1 VRWGREG
8 VIDFEKEVA
17 VRLKILTD
25 FIKGK
30 VSLDPMENIFTIPKE
45 LKYLE
50 GVVKLVQRCK
60 NEKHMVAIIA
70 IMAPNLPIV
79 CMISINKNH
88 KSKTLHVL
96 VKTNNHIVEGLVDIG
111 ASMTILVVNVVREL
125 GTMHLVVGL
134 ESYKIASSVL
144 HRPLA

>member
-1 VRWGREG
+1 M
-8 VIDFEKEVA
+8 
-17 VRLKILTD
+17 RLKILTD

-30 VSLDPMENIFTIPKE
+30 VSLDPIILTISKE

-50 GVVKLVQRCK
+50 GVVKLAQRCK
-60 NEKHMVAIIA
+60 NEKHMVVIA
-70 IMAPNLPIV
+70 TIVAPNLSVV

-96 VKTNNHIVEGLVDIG
+96 VKINNHIVEGLVDIG

-125 GTMHLVVGL
+125 GSMHLVVGL
-134 ESYKIASSVL
+134 ESCKIAFSVML
-144 HRPLA
+144 HGPWA

>member
-1 VRWGREG
+1 
-8 VIDFEKEVA
+8 

-30 VSLDPMENIFTIPKE
+30 VSLDPMGNILTISKE

-50 GVVKLVQRCK
+50 GVVKLAQRCK
-60 NEKHMVAIIA
+60 NEKHMVVIA
-70 IMAPNLPIV
+70 TIVAPNLSVV

-96 VKTNNHIVEGLVDIG
+96 VKINNHIVEGLVDIG

-125 GTMHLVVGL
+125 GSMHLVVGL
-134 ESYKIASSVL
+134 ESCKIAFSVVL
-144 HRPLA
+144 HGPWA

>member
-1 VRWGREG
+1 
-8 VIDFEKEVA
+8 

-30 VSLDPMENIFTIPKE
+30 VSLDPIILTISKE

-50 GVVKLVQRCK
+50 GVVKLAQRCK
-60 NEKHMVAIIA
+60 NEKHMVVIA
-70 IMAPNLPIV
+70 TIVAPNLSVV

-96 VKTNNHIVEGLVDIG
+96 VKINNHIVEGLVDIG

-125 GTMHLVVGL
+125 GSMHLVVGL
-134 ESYKIASSVL
+134 ESCKIAFSVML
-144 HRPLA
+144 HGPWA